1 MVLPQELLL
10 LMVKQENCLLLML
23 VMLLPIQ
30 RRQQSIQLKQLEQV
44 TGADILKAL
53 VKDNGDVV
61 KLAI

>member
-1 MVLPQELLL
+1 
-10 LMVKQENCLLLML
+10 ML

>member
-1 MVLPQELLL
+1 MFAANAKKAAIDSAKAVGA
-10 LMVKQENCLLLML
+10 
-23 VMLLPIQ
+23 
-30 RRQQSIQLKQLEQV
+30 V